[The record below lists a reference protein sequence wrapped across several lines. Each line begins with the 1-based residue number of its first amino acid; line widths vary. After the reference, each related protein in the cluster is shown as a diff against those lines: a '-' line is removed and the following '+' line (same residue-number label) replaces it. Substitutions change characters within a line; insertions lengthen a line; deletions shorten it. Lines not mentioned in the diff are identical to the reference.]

1 MAETPTDPNPVPPQ
15 GSPPQGAGLPPGT
28 SGPGPERPD
37 DDRSVGEMVFDVSER
52 VTILVREEVALAKAE
67 VTEKLTTLARGA
79 GVGAAAGVFLLAALV
94 MLLFAFAFLINDLFG
109 IEGAVWVGFAIE
121 ALIWIIVAGIAGLI
135 AKTLFG
141 KVESPTPDM
150 AIEELKET
158 KETLGKAAP

>member
-1 MAETPTDPNPVPPQ
+1 MAETPTDPNPTSPQ
-15 GSPPQGAGLPPGT
+15 GSPPQGV
-28 SGPGPERPD
+28 GPQGPEPERPD

-79 GVGAAAGVFLLAALV
+79 GVGAAAGVFLLAASL
-94 MLLFAFAFLINDLFG
+94 MLLFAFAFLINDLLG

-121 ALIWIIVAGIAGLI
+121 ALIWIIVAAIAGLV
-135 AKTLFG
+135 AKKLFG
-141 KVESPTPDM
+141 EVESPTPDM

-158 KETLGKAAP
+158 KETLGKAP